1 MFPSVRRALPGM
13 LAYFLIAA
21 PLLAPQAHAASTDTR
36 SLEQSPRSH
45 TADPR
50 RNVAVRPSRP
60 ISKTPAYA
68 RRRTP
73 APNTH
78 LAHVTTTR
86 SNVAFFDDSG
96 AWHQTGVASWYGG
109 ARWQGHPTASGERY
123 DQNALTAAHRTLPL
137 GSKVKVQL
145 QGSDQYVIV
154 TINDRPGTRT
164 RIIDLSR
171 GAASA
176 LGILDQGVAKVTLSL
191 L

>member
-1 MFPSVRRALPGM
+1 MFPRVRRALPGM
-13 LAYFLIAA
+13 LASFLIAA
-21 PLLAPQAHAASTDTR
+21 PLLSPQAHAASPDTR
-36 SLEQSPRSH
+36 SVEQSPRSH
-45 TADPR
+45 TVDAR
-50 RNVAVRPSRP
+50 RNVAARPTRP
-60 ISKTPAYA
+60 VSKTPTYA
-68 RRRTP
+68 RRRVPGPT
-73 APNTH
+73 TH
-78 LAHVTTTR
+78 VATVTTTR

-96 AWHQTGVASWYGG
+96 TWHQNGVASWYGG

-145 QGSDQYVIV
+145 EGSDRYVVV

-176 LGILDQGVAKVTLSL
+176 LGILDRGVAQVTLSL